1 MPIDYRLYPADWPAI
16 RARILLRAGNRCEGC
31 GLPNGA
37 LGVRL
42 PDGAFVETPDHA
54 AGTWVG
60 GRKVMRVVLTVA
72 HLNHDTADNRDENLR
87 AWCQQC
93 HNRHDAKMRAE
104 RRRAK
109 DAAQR
114 AVSDLSPNT

>member
-1 MPIDYRLYPADWPAI
+1 MPIDYRLYPADWPTI
-16 RARILLRAGNRCEGC
+16 RARILLRAGNRREGC
-31 GLPNGA
+31 GLLNGA

-42 PDGAFVETPDHA
+42 AGGAFVETPDHA
-54 AGTWVG
+54 AGTWTG
-60 GRKVMRVVLTVA
+60 GRNVMRVVLTVA
-72 HLNHDTADNRDENLR
+72 HLNHDTGDNRDENLR

-109 DAAQR
+109 GAAR
-114 AVSDLSPNT
+114 